1 MDNTE
6 LLDKILS
13 NQKNDT
19 VVYMTE
25 AGLMGSTVSELL
37 NQPSEGVLYDLNRD
51 IATLVTLGRESKNKR
66 WINDIAL
73 AFVFTELHKKYVDL
87 ETKFNEVKQTNESLI
102 KANNTLNTYVSELEA
117 YIDKLNVKPIKEKIT
132 TDLNN
137 QPVHTPINSS
147 AKTTSIF
154 HPVEGT
160 ITI

>member
-6 LLDKILS
+6 LIDKILS

-37 NQPSEGVLYDLNRD
+37 NQPAEGVLYDLNRD
-51 IATLVTLGRESKNKR
+51 IASLVTLGRESKNKR

-73 AFVFTELHKKYVDL
+73 AFVFTELYKKYADL
-87 ETKFNEVKQTNESLI
+87 EAQLNEVKQTNESLT
-102 KANNTLNTYVSELEA
+102 KANITLNAYLSELEE
-117 YIDKLNVKPIKEKIT
+117 YIDKLNVKPIEENVSTDIT
-132 TDLNN
+132 TPVP
-137 QPVHTPINSS
+137 QPKIETNV
-147 AKTTSIF
+147 KQTSIF
-154 HPVEGT
+154 HPVDGT

>member
-13 NQKNDT
+13 NQKNGA

-25 AGLMGSTVSELL
+25 AGLMGSTVSDLL
-37 NQPSEGVLYDLNRD
+37 NQSSEGVLYDLNRD

-87 ETKFNEVKQTNESLI
+87 EAQLNEVKQTNESLT
-102 KANNTLNTYVSELEA
+102 KANTTLNMYVTELEE
-117 YIDKLNVKPIKEKIT
+117 YIDKLNVKPIEEKIS
-132 TDLNN
+132 TDINTPTP
-137 QPVHTPINSS
+137 QPKIETNV
-147 AKTTSIF
+147 KQTSIF
-154 HPVEGT
+154 HPVDGS